1 MEGAAPATGPADE
14 HHRPAILSILKNTGL
29 FKDFEIEVALEVLD
43 VYLYQDGQE
52 DYQVLIATVEGTV
65 AGYVCIGRNAVTVG
79 TFELYWIAVDP
90 AFQRRGVGGTLMET
104 AEAEALS
111 QGGRMMAVETSSSEN
126 YGPTR
131 SFYRR
136 LGYVD
141 EARIRD
147 YYAPEDDKII
157 LVKRFPV
164 QRE

>member
-1 MEGAAPATGPADE
+1 MEGAAAATGPADE

-52 DYQVLIATVEGTV
+52 DYQVFIATVEGTV

-104 AEAEALS
+104 AEAEAVS
-111 QGGRMMAVETSSSEN
+111 QGGRMMVVETSSMDN

-131 SFYRR
+131 AFYRG
-136 LGYVD
+136 LGYVE
-141 EARIRD
+141 EARVRD
-147 YYAPEDDKII
+147 YYAPGDDEVI

-164 QRE
+164 QRG